1 MNLRPGTKTELIR
14 RLQDPETKLIE
25 GTMRQGDCFCLVGL
39 IADVVD
45 SSRWCVRNSGYS
57 HDQTAYDWF
66 WSKDSKTYDLYQGIP
81 EESLDGR
88 DVWEILTFSDDTVDK
103 YNDAKARALLVAWVV
118 RNL

>member
-66 WSKDSKTYDLYQGIP
+66 WSKDSKKDIYDGIP
-81 EESLDGR
+81 EESLSSQDI
-88 DVWEILTFSDDTVDK
+88 WEILAFSDSTVDH
-103 YNDAKARALLVAWVV
+103 YAGDEARALLEAWVEE
-118 RNL
+118 NL